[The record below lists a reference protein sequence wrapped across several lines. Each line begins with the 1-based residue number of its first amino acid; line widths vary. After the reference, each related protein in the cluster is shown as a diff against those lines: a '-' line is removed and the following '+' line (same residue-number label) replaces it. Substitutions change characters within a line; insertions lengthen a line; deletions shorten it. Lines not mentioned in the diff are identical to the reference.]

1 MSSRL
6 NEVVEALIGGIRG
19 VLTEKGVTLE
29 EYRAAVTYLNQTAAA
44 GELPLLCDVYFNIT
58 IVENENAQHLGTN
71 SDIEGPYY
79 LPDAPFVDGALKTMQ
94 EFGGE
99 PMLIQGRV
107 TATDGQPVAGAVLDL
122 WQSTPDGKYSGFHD
136 NIPQQY
142 YRGKIRSDG
151 DGRYQVRS
159 TVPVPYQIPN
169 QGPTGALLRM
179 LGGHTWRPAHV
190 HFKVSRDGYHP
201 ITLQAY
207 FGGGEWLENDCCS
220 GKCTEGQNIIPKKVE
235 DGVRIMDLDIVMEKA
250 IDKAA

>member
-6 NEVVEALIGGIRG
+6 NEVVEALIDGIRG

-29 EYRAAVTYLNQTAAA
+29 EYRAAVNHLKQTAAA

-58 IVENENAQHLGTN
+58 IVENENAQHQGTN
-71 SDIEGPYY
+71 SDLEGPYY
-79 LPDAPFVDGALKTMQ
+79 LPDAPFVDGALETME

-107 TATDGQPVAGAVLDL
+107 TNTDGEPVAGALLDL
-122 WQSTPDGKYSGFHD
+122 WQSTPDGKYSGFQD
-136 NIPQQY
+136 NIPIEY
-142 YRGKIRSDG
+142 YHGKIRSDA

-169 QGPTGALLRM
+169 QGPTGSLLRM
-179 LGGHTWRPAHV
+179 LGGHTWRPAHI
-190 HFKVSRDGYHP
+190 HFKVSGEGYHP

-207 FGGGEWLENDCCS
+207 FEGGKWLENDCCS
-220 GKCTEGQNIIPKKVE
+220 SKCTAGQNIIPRKVE
-235 DGVRIMDLDIVMEKA
+235 DGVRIMDVDIVMEGTVA
-250 IDKAA
+250 KAA